1 MQHDS
6 CCARKNLSSVDFN
19 EDGDKGVL
27 LTDNGDIFAS
37 WLHQIGIA
45 RILVAHDVKHIV
57 CATKNDMLRFI
68 IYNFFDSQRWSIAGY
83 EF

>member
-45 RILVAHDVKHIV
+45 RIFVAHDVKHIP
-57 CATKNDMLRFI
+57 
-68 IYNFFDSQRWSIAGY
+68 
-83 EF
+83 